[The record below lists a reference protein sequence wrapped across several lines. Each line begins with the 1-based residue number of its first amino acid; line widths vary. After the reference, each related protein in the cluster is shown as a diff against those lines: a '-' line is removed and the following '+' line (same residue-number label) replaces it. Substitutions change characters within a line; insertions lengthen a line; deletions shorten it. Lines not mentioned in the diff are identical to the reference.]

1 MFHHAFVVGDGSSEK
16 NAGARMEGETLVR
29 EGFSAD
35 YGSIVKGARRG
46 AHDASNK

>member
-1 MFHHAFVVGDGSSEK
+1 MVGDGSSEK